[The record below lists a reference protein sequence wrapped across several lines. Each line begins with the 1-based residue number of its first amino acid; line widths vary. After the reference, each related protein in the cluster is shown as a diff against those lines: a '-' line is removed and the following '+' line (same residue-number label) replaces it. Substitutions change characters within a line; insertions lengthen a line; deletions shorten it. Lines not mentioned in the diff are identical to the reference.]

1 MVGNGFCLGVKDESA
16 LPHVQYATGLGALEG
31 VGEGGGG
38 WEGRDKG
45 RENGYLMSQ
54 WIQTK

>member
-31 VGEGGGG
+31 GVGVGG
-38 WEGRDKG
+38 KG
-45 RENGYLMSQ
+45 
-54 WIQTK
+54 